1 MMAVSDVIASAHYGR
16 DAARALLETE
26 SLLNGENRLSEEWR
40 DIWQGPWRRCV
51 AGLMDIRDVP
61 LCTAALQA
69 HVKTAPDIIPRPAFM
84 KIATETNFVL
94 TIPSL
99 GDTVIVL
106 RAGLLQHIDK
116 YMQLVGAAD
125 PDVQMDFS
133 PSLKHEGDGNAPGS
147 TKIDVSF
154 KEESVAAAP
163 LVSTGG
169 ITTSVGT
176 GRTAQDLD
184 QDMEEEED
192 LHVDTLG
199 NDDKEEGESTH
210 HAASAAVP
218 QHVTVSRAFRGEVQL
233 LAAPRVKESII
244 PKIKRNWES
253 LRSRAAALR
262 PAERYIV
269 RTIVYRRHLADYCD
283 LETDDESERARCAPV
298 AWVFLR
304 PARYGP
310 RHQLPSTDIVLP
322 VAIVPGLPDYLLK
335 VEAYVNGTR
344 VAWQAGDRFRMFF
357 GGKIS
362 EKTLKKVKAGGTWH
376 KGEVVAVDPVA
387 PPRNA
392 PLAEK
397 EKYDPWESV
406 VVRWDHL
413 NEDYLDKVNPW
424 ELEVDPEEE
433 SRRWDEA
440 RRQQQA
446 AARAQRARASAR
458 RAADDPE
465 AAAQAAEWAAED
477 AKLAGYADQAERAN
491 ALLTIHKSKP
501 EPEETVF
508 NDTAYGAIAVQT
520 QQILLATLGAPALM
534 AQAAAAAAMA
544 AATAQ
549 RMAMPHLPGSS
560 TQQGIAPGGGGVLSG
575 SAGAAILQ
583 GGGVG
588 GAPGPSGMGGSAV
601 AGAAAKTAT
610 AGMAQAIAAGAGAGA
625 AGTGTRSSGTPAAP
639 AAPASNIPT
648 GPLKPGQEVPA
659 KVLEAF
665 KTLTSEQFVMLL
677 TNFYRG
683 LKGKFKVPT
692 FAHRELDLHAVW
704 WAVMDRGGYEVVTNG
719 KHWREICR
727 CLPQL
732 DLSGQTSASYNMR
745 LNYERCLLDF
755 ENYLASGQY
764 EIDLAAGRAPTH
776 THLMDPLVTRFTIP
790 GAYPSP
796 AAVGGAT
803 GVAAATAVPAVAPSP
818 PVGAVAALPTI
829 AAPSAP
835 SAPEV
840 RISGALSGGHLAYRS
855 VI

>member
-1 MMAVSDVIASAHYGR
+1 MMAVSDVIAGAHYGR

-26 SLLNGENRLSEEWR
+26 SLLNGEGRLSEEWR
-40 DIWQGPWRRCV
+40 DVWQAPWRRCV
-51 AGLMDIRDVP
+51 AGLMDVRDVP
-61 LCTAALQA
+61 LCTAALQT

-106 RAGLLQHIDK
+106 RAGLLQHIDR
-116 YMQLVGAAD
+116 YMQLVGAAA
-125 PDVQMDFS
+125 
-133 PSLKHEGDGNAPGS
+133 PSEVIGDAATIGASGGGGEVGVKQETGPAGGAGAGAGASGAPSHGIKDEGLISAG
-147 TKIDVSF
+147 VSVL
-154 KEESVAAAP
+154 SA
-163 LVSTGG
+163 
-169 ITTSVGT
+169 GT
-176 GRTAQDLD
+176 NRDLD
-184 QDMEEEED
+184 ED
-192 LHVDTLG
+192 HLEIGSDRDLYDKDVESSRRGTTTAGTDT
-199 NDDKEEGESTH
+199 
-210 HAASAAVP
+210 ASASAVP
-218 QHVTVSRAFRGEVQL
+218 HVTVSRASRGGVHL
-233 LAAPRVKESII
+233 LAAPRVKESAI
-244 PKIKRNWES
+244 PRIKRDWET

-269 RTIVYRRHLADYCD
+269 RTIVYRRHLADADD
-283 LETDDESERARCAPV
+283 LETDEASEMAPRAPV

-310 RHQLPSTDIVLP
+310 RHQLPHSDIVLP

-335 VEAYVNGTR
+335 VEAYVNGSR
-344 VAWQAGDRFRMFF
+344 VSWQAGDRFRMFF

-387 PPRNA
+387 PLRSANVE
-392 PLAEK
+392 EK

-413 NEDYLDKVNPW
+413 AEDYVDKVNPW

-433 SRRWDEA
+433 TRRWDEA

-465 AAAQAAEWAAED
+465 AAAQAAEWAEED
-477 AKLAGYADQAERAN
+477 AKLAGLAAQAERAN
-491 ALLTIHKSKP
+491 LLLTIHKSKP
-501 EPEETVF
+501 EPEVTVF
-508 NDTAYGAIAVQT
+508 NDVAYGPMAMQT

-534 AQAAAAAAMA
+534 AHAAAAAAVA
-544 AATAQ
+544 AAAAQ
-549 RMAMPHLPGSS
+549 RMGLQQAQQAGMLGTAPGALPG
-560 TQQGIAPGGGGVLSG
+560 GAAIVPGGGPG
-575 SAGAAILQ
+575 SAAI
-583 GGGVG
+583 
-588 GAPGPSGMGGSAV
+588 AGPSGST
-601 AGAAAKTAT
+601 AAAKS
-610 AGMAQAIAAGAGAGA
+610 GGGGGGGQGAS
-625 AGTGTRSSGTPAAP
+625 GTRSSGAP
-639 AAPASNIPT
+639 TGAAAPASNIPT

-659 KVLEAF
+659 KVLEAL
-665 KTLTSEQFVMLL
+665 KMLNSEQFITLL

-704 WAVMDRGGYEVVTNG
+704 WSVMDRGGYEVVTNG
-719 KHWREICR
+719 KQWRDICR

-764 EIDLAAGRAPTH
+764 EADLAAGKAPTH
-776 THLMDPLVTRFTIP
+776 THLTDPALTRFTIP
-790 GAYPSP
+790 GAYP
-796 AAVGGAT
+796 
-803 GVAAATAVPAVAPSP
+803 AVPAVPLVAA
-818 PVGAVAALPTI
+818 AVATGAPTVSTGAPLPQ
-829 AAPSAP
+829 
-835 SAPEV
+835 PEV
-840 RISGALSGGHLAYRS
+840 RFKRKFFLPSTNDYLST
-855 VI
+855 